1 MVSRG
6 AMADSTTLIGIMG
19 TGSGMPF
26 LELVE
31 NSIKLI
37 SYPTVFIYF
46 LFQNVNKEN
55 AALTLWISM
64 DILKKHFMV

>member
-1 MVSRG
+1 
-6 AMADSTTLIGIMG
+6 MADSITLIGIMG
-19 TGSGMPF
+19 TGSAVPF

-46 LFQNVNKEN
+46 LFQNVNEEN
-55 AALTLWISM
+55 AALALWISV
-64 DILKKHFMV
+64 DI